1 MEVHGCYGTKVTES
15 LNPVLRSVLN
25 TEINNQVGDELYQLD
40 LELEHTVMP
49 SNEAQ
54 PCQTR
59 ERVIDQ
65 AILMI
70 LALQLPAGALSY
82 FASPSLE
89 WELILACFVCLL
101 GLKGLASFMGP
112 SRRSNL
118 IIVLGAVVANILTGV
133 MCGEVLHFIV
143 TLLHSYWGVMEAA
156 ATTAVGIFVLS
167 FYISFIGDILYIK
180 RTAKMTREI
189 TTDGKSIIVIDS
201 PTPLRD
207 RERLWLLWG
216 LSTSAIWSPLYIFYL
231 VARLVD
237 YITAVF
243 LLDFI
248 SEVFFIWIGR
258 RRR

>member
-1 MEVHGCYGTKVTES
+1 MTLQGCYGTKVTES

-25 TEINNQVGDELYQLD
+25 TEINNQVGEELYQLD

-65 AILMI
+65 AVIMI
-70 LALQLPAGALSY
+70 LTLQLPAGALSY
-82 FASPSLE
+82 LASPSLE
-89 WELILACFVCLL
+89 WELIIGCFVSLVT
-101 GLKGLASFMGP
+101 LKWLASLVG
-112 SRRSNL
+112 SSWRTNV
-118 IIVLGAVVANILTGV
+118 IIVLGAVVANIVTGV
-133 MCGEVLHFIV
+133 MCGEVLHFVV
-143 TLLHSYWGVMEAA
+143 TLLHSYWGLMEAA
-156 ATTAVGIFVLS
+156 ATTAVGIFVVS
-167 FYISFIGDILYIK
+167 FYTSFIGYILYIK
-180 RTAKMTREI
+180 RTAKMRPEI
-189 TTDGKSIIVIDS
+189 TTDGKTIIVIDS
-201 PTPLRD
+201 PRSLRE
-207 RERLWLLWG
+207 RERLWLVWG

-248 SEVFFIWIGR
+248 CEVFYMWIGR